1 MTSKHHHW
9 KEVGMPW
16 ESAVHQR
23 DELYEAVWS
32 EPKQQL
38 AKKLGISDVALGRA
52 CKKMRVPVP
61 GRGYWARLAS
71 GQRLPKVA
79 LPRLRSGDMTEYS
92 VYRWREGPGDPEAER
107 PNKAPLPPGE
117 ADKIPVPAV
126 LHHLHPLLK
135 KHLDSFGQM
144 EGRFADFLKSHTCV
158 ALWVSPESL
167 DRALR
172 IMSTLFEALEAR
184 GGRIEVIK
192 HEPSSYSLYH
202 AKPSRTGVWFGE
214 FFLPFSLT
222 EETKVVLTPPP
233 PPEAPPKR
241 ASRWDPEPYSRPHEP
256 TKVFQPNGKLIF
268 HHEGRVYRHASNVA
282 DGKRYPLEERLHE
295 IVNAILDDAEQ
306 ARLAEIE
313 SQRRAAEA
321 AIENKRREEEERL
334 RRIEEARRFD
344 LWSRV
349 EDFTLICRAKEY
361 ILSVEGWARATG
373 VDLQLDSE
381 MSRWLEWARAY
392 VSKQEQE
399 AVETVLKK
407 KRGPEPEAPR
417 RHWDPE
423 PKPPKAWGY
432 WARTYKGW

>member
-1 MTSKHHHW
+1 
-9 KEVGMPW
+9 MPW
-16 ESAVHQR
+16 ESAVYQR
-23 DELYEAVWS
+23 DELYAAVWS

-71 GQRLPKVA
+71 GQRLPKQA
-79 LPRLRSGDMTEYS
+79 LPKLRSGDMTEYS

-107 PNKAPLPPGE
+107 PNKAPLPPDE
-117 ADKIPVPAV
+117 ADKIPVPMV

-144 EGRFADFLKSHTCV
+144 EGRFTDFLKSHTCV

-172 IMSTLFEALEAR
+172 IMSTLFEVLEAH
-184 GGRIEVIK
+184 GGRIEVTK
-192 HEPSSYSLYH
+192 HEPSSYGLYH
-202 AKPSRTGVWFGE
+202 AKPSRTEVWFGE
-214 FFLPFSLT
+214 FSFPFSLK
-222 EETKVVLTPPP
+222 EETKVVMIPPPP

-241 ASRWDPEPYSRPHEP
+241 ASRWDPEPYSRPQEP

-268 HHEGRVYRHASNVA
+268 HFDGRVYRYPSNLA
-282 DGKRYPLEERLHE
+282 DSKRCPLEDRLHE
-295 IVNAILDDAEQ
+295 IVKAFLDGAEQ
-306 ARLAEIE
+306 ARLNEIE
-313 SQRRAAEA
+313 SQRREVEA
-321 AIENKRREEEERL
+321 AIERKRREEEDRL

-349 EDFTLICRAKEY
+349 EDFTLICRAKDY
-361 ILSVEGWARATG
+361 IQSVEGWAKATG
-373 VDLQLDSE
+373 VDLQPDSE
-381 MSRWLEWARAY
+381 MSHWLKWARTY
-392 VSKQEQE
+392 VTQQERE
-399 AVETVLKK
+399 AVETVLKNQ
-407 KRGPEPEAPR
+407 RGPEPEPYR
-417 RHWDPE
+417 RSWDSE
-423 PKPPKAWGY
+423 PKPSKPWGY